1 MDIKQI
7 RTANINH
14 LAVKH
19 GRERIA
25 ECDER
30 KKWTTNYVNQL
41 CGGFGSFG
49 ASTARRIEKG
59 LYLDYGWMDLMHSE
73 IPYESGSTLLTDEV
87 SRAQLNNLW
96 DRMTPEERAQLIK
109 IGAALCER

>member
-7 RTANINH
+7 RTANINY
-14 LAVKH
+14 LADKH
-19 GRERIA
+19 GRERIV

-30 KKWTTNYVNQL
+30 NKWTINYVNQL

-49 ASTARRIEKG
+49 MSTARRIERG
-59 LYLDYGWMDLMHSE
+59 LGLDYGWVDLMHPS
-73 IPYESGSTLLTDEV
+73 INYESSALLTDDA
-87 SRAQLNNLW
+87 SKAQLSNLW
-96 DRMTPEERAQLIK
+96 DRMTPDERAQLIK

>member
-14 LAVKH
+14 LADKH

-59 LYLDYGWMDLMHSE
+59 LNLDYGWMDLMHSE
-73 IPYESGSTLLTDEV
+73 IPYESSTLLTDEASKV
-87 SRAQLNNLW
+87 QLNNLW